1 MRVGLIGMGS
11 IGYPLFQKFLKQK
24 LKINILMDPFYPK
37 QFEKATIFH
46 SNQFHEFI
54 EQSHL
59 IFSTLPQSAM
69 TLNLVSYIP
78 KPASE
83 TKYWIDLCSSCPQ
96 DVFYINEILEKLG
109 IEYMDAPVSGG
120 PRQLIEGTLSTVI
133 SGPITCYQ
141 QAYDVIS
148 SYNQSIFYI
157 SGKVGTASAVKQAN
171 NTLVA
176 ANLISVAEVLTVLD
190 KHNIDIDEALH
201 FINNSSG
208 KSWVSKHSFPEQI
221 LNNEFRSN
229 FTYHHH
235 QKDILTF
242 LRYENLED
250 THFLKML
257 AKIYGNPEHQFKDH
271 TEVVKIVK

>member
-1 MRVGLIGMGS
+1 MKVGLIGMGS
-11 IGYPLFQKFLKQK
+11 MGYPLFKNFLKQK
-24 LKINILMDPFYPK
+24 LKINILMDPYYPT
-37 QFEKATIFH
+37 QFQKATIFN
-46 SNQFHEFI
+46 SNQFHDFI

-59 IFSTLPQSAM
+59 IFSTLPESSI
-69 TLNLVSYIP
+69 TRNLVSYIP
-78 KPASE
+78 KPATE

-96 DVFYINEILEKLG
+96 DVSYINESLGKMG
-109 IEYMDAPVSGG
+109 IEYMDAPVSGD
-120 PRQLIEGTLSTVI
+120 PRGILEGTLSTVI

-148 SYNQSIFYI
+148 SYNQNISYI
-157 SGKVGTASAVKQAN
+157 SDKVGTASAVKLAN

-190 KHNIDIDEALH
+190 KQNIDIDEALH

-208 KSWVSKHSFPEQI
+208 KSWVSRHRFPEQI
-221 LNNEFRSN
+221 LNNEFRSH
-229 FTYHHH
+229 FTYQHH

-242 LRYENLED
+242 LKNENLED
-250 THFLKML
+250 TYFLKTL

-271 TEVVKIVK
+271 TEIVKIVK